1 MSDGLGAVLLTIVVF
16 VAFLFGMYKLTEYA
30 DAQREAAIHALC
42 QERYGK
48 EWVGKYTYRNPDM
61 CVNAQGDVKYL
72 Q

>member
-1 MSDGLGAVLLTIVVF
+1 MDDDFMPIVVAIVIFVAVL
-16 VAFLFGMYKLTEYA
+16 FGLYQFSEFTDQKRQES
-30 DAQREAAIHALC
+30 IHAVC

-61 CVNAQGDVKYL
+61 CINAQGDVKYL